1 MYQFKGFMFE
11 VVTGQVP
18 HGEVRAF
25 LKKLDY
31 KIYWFCKMA
40 GAIPTNVKGQK
51 SDKTFKLRMG
61 LWTGEGGGDGDCKI
75 VNILQDF

>member
-11 VVTGQVP
+11 VVAVQVP

-40 GAIPTNVKGQK
+40 GVIPTNVKG
-51 SDKTFKLRMG
+51 
-61 LWTGEGGGDGDCKI
+61 
-75 VNILQDF
+75 